1 MVLLVF
7 LVSLGIVLV
16 AAIVCAVRGVRFWR
30 QFKRTS
36 RTFSTEVALFDERSA
51 RTERLLADSGRT
63 SEELEAALAR
73 LRASRAHMQ
82 VLLDSVARAKKRI
95 GWLRAFF
102 PV

>member
-7 LVSLGIVLV
+7 LVSLAIVLV
-16 AAIVCAVRGVRFWR
+16 ATIVCVVRGLRFWR
-30 QFKRTS
+30 RFKRTG
-36 RTFSTEVALFDERSA
+36 RAFSTEMALFDERSA

>member
-7 LVSLGIVLV
+7 LISLAIVLV
-16 AAIVCAVRGVRFWR
+16 ATIVCVVRGLRFWR
-30 QFKRTS
+30 RFKRTG
-36 RTFSTEVALFDERSA
+36 RAFSTEMALFDERSA
-51 RTERLLADSGRT
+51 RTERLLADSGRA
-63 SEELEAALAR
+63 SEELETALAR